1 MNSAESATAR
11 TTRLVILAALIVFTV
26 LPLLSMIATALQQQ
40 GTSPSGLSFPA
51 HPQWHNFVDAWNAAD
66 LLALLKSSVL
76 IVVGV
81 VPAAVVFSTLAGYGL
96 AATRVP
102 GRAILYG
109 LFILGLTLPAE
120 ALISPLYYE
129 LQGMGLLDSRWALIL
144 PLLGLFMPFGVFWM
158 RTAFQSLPA
167 ATEAAE
173 LDGASSWQ
181 VFRNVT
187 LPLVLPSLSSLTI
200 LFFLWTWNQFLLVIV
215 LINNPSDG
223 NMAGA
228 LATFQGQHGTNVV
241 LLCAGALIIMAPSL
255 VIFCVFQRQFVRA
268 LLQGAVKL
276 APSR

>member
-1 MNSAESATAR
+1 
-11 TTRLVILAALIVFTV
+11 VILAALIAFTV
-26 LPLLSMIATALQQQ
+26 LPLLSMITTALQQQ
-40 GTSPSGLSFPA
+40 GSFPTGLSFPA

-76 IVVGV
+76 IVLGV

-96 AATRVP
+96 ASRLR
-102 GRAILYG
+102 GGSLIYG

-120 ALISPLYYE
+120 ALVSPLYYE
-129 LQGMGLLDSRWALIL
+129 LQQMGLLNSRWSLIF

-158 RTAFQSLPA
+158 RAAFQSLPVELS
-167 ATEAAE
+167 EAAE

-181 VFRNVT
+181 AFRRVK

-215 LINNPSDG
+215 LINNPLDG

-228 LATFQGQHGTNVV
+228 LATFQGEHGTNVV
-241 LLCAGALIIMAPSL
+241 LLCAGALMILAPSL
-255 VIFCVFQRQFVRA
+255 VIFFVFQRQFVRA
-268 LLQGAVKL
+268 LLQGAVK
-276 APSR
+276 

>member
-1 MNSAESATAR
+1 MNTAESAAAR
-11 TTRLVILAALIVFTV
+11 TSRILILAALIVFTV
-26 LPLLSMIATALQQQ
+26 LPLLSMITTALQQQ
-40 GTSPSGLSFPA
+40 GTAPSGLSFPT

-66 LLALLKSSVL
+66 FLALLKSSTL
-76 IVVGV
+76 IVLGV

-96 AATRVP
+96 SASRLP
-102 GRAILYG
+102 GRSLLYG

-120 ALISPLYYE
+120 ALVSPLYYE
-129 LQGMGLLDSRWALIL
+129 LQKMGLLNSRWALIF

-158 RTAFQSLPA
+158 RAAFQSLPA
-167 ATEAAE
+167 ELTEAAE

-181 VFRNVT
+181 TFRSVQ

-215 LINNPSDG
+215 LINNPADG

-228 LATFQGQHGTNVV
+228 LATFQGEHGTNVV

-255 VIFCVFQRQFVRA
+255 VIFFAFQRQFVRA
-268 LLQGAVKL
+268 LLQGAIK
-276 APSR
+276 

>member
-1 MNSAESATAR
+1 MNTAESAT
-11 TTRLVILAALIVFTV
+11 TRATRIMVLAVLIVFTV
-26 LPLLSMIATALQQQ
+26 VPLLSMITTALQKQ
-40 GTSPSGLSFPA
+40 GTLPSGLSFPV

-66 LLALLKSSVL
+66 FLALLKSSVL
-76 IVVGV
+76 IVLGV
-81 VPAAVVFSTLAGYGL
+81 VPLAVIFSTLAGYGL
-96 AATRVP
+96 ATARTRGGSV
-102 GRAILYG
+102 IYG

-129 LQGMGLLDSRWALIL
+129 LRSMGLLDSRFALIF

-158 RTAFQSLPA
+158 RTAFQSLPPEL
-167 ATEAAE
+167 TEAAE

-181 VFRNVT
+181 TFRRVK

-215 LINNPSDG
+215 LINNPADG

-228 LATFQGQHGTNVV
+228 LATFQGEYGTNVV

-255 VIFCVFQRQFVRA
+255 VVFFFFPRQFVRA
-268 LLQGAVKL
+268 LLQGAVK
-276 APSR
+276 

>member
-1 MNSAESATAR
+1 MNSAESATSR
-11 TTRLVILAALIVFTV
+11 STRIVILTALIVLTV
-26 LPLLSMIATALQQQ
+26 LPLLSMITTALQQQ
-40 GTSPSGLSFPA
+40 GTSPSGLAFPA

-76 IVVGV
+76 VVVGV
-81 VPAAVVFSTLAGYGL
+81 VPAAVVFATLAGYGL
-96 AATRVP
+96 AATRLP
-102 GRAILYG
+102 GKPVIYG

-129 LQGMGLLDSRWALIL
+129 LQGMGLLNSRWALIF

-158 RTAFQSLPA
+158 RMAFSSVPA
-167 ATEAAE
+167 ELTEAAE

-181 VFRNVT
+181 AFAKVK

-223 NMAGA
+223 KMAGA

-268 LLQGAVKL
+268 LLQGAVK
-276 APSR
+276 